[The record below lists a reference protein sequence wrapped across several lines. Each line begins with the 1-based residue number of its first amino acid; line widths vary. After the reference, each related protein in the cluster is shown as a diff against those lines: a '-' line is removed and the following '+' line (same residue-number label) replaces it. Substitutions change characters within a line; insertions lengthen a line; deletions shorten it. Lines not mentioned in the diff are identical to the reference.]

1 MKRNKKGMSP
11 RRIKICINAAVY
23 IGMALTVLM
32 SCNGS
37 GGGSDLLAGGGIG
50 GTGISIGTISGFGS
64 VIVNDVD
71 FNTEKAEILV
81 NGNSIGFGDSNVR
94 RALAL
99 GMVVRVD
106 GRYLADGSGNADRI
120 VFSTNVKGPV
130 QSITPVDSVVKI
142 LSLMG
147 QSVIVDD
154 QTRFKNTTF
163 DRIAENNVL
172 AVSGWPNDRGEI
184 RATYVDKISDTPEP
198 DTEVMIKGI
207 VSEADIAQRLF
218 RINQLVVDISE
229 ISVPLPAAG
238 QLVFVQGVLDDN
250 SILVA
255 AALSIENELGLD
267 DADNVDIESI
277 VRQVSGPANFILGT
291 TVVQIDEATSFK
303 GLAPD
308 DIVPGTRLLVKG
320 SLTNRSLLAD
330 EIIAKDKVNIEGQVE
345 EIIGNEINLKGLEG
359 LVIHVS
365 ELTKIFGDV
374 DDISGIESGHNVK
387 ILGYAGSRNNVEAT
401 QVKVEQKNRDKLK
414 LQGPVADINGF
425 TVTIFM
431 VSVDTRSIP
440 YDGFTTNSEG
450 AVSRNKFFDLMNV
463 GDTVS
468 FNGNLVGDTAGWKAV
483 ELKEE

>member
-1 MKRNKKGMSP
+1 MRSQRFRFLSLM
-11 RRIKICINAAVY
+11 AAFV
-23 IGMALTVLM
+23 IGLAA
-32 SCNGS
+32 C
-37 GGGSDLLAGGGIG
+37 GGGTQVAGGGIG

-81 NGNSIGFGDSNVR
+81 NGNLIGVGDSNVR

-99 GMVVRVD
+99 GMVVRVE
-106 GRYLADGSGNADRI
+106 GRYLADGSGKADRI

-147 QSVIVDD
+147 QTVIVDD
-154 QTRFKNTTF
+154 QTRFINTAF
-163 DRIAENNVL
+163 NDIAENNVL

-184 RATYVDKISDTPEP
+184 RATYVDKISDIAEPE
-198 DTEVMIKGI
+198 DEVMIKGI
-207 VSEADIAQRLF
+207 VSEVDIAQRLF

-229 ISVPLPAAG
+229 ISLPLPEAD
-238 QLVFVQGVLDDN
+238 QLVIVQGVLDDN
-250 SILVA
+250 GILVA
-255 AALSIENELGLD
+255 AALSIENELGPD
-267 DADNVDIESI
+267 DADSVEIEGI
-277 VRQVSGPANFILGT
+277 VRQALGPENFTLST
-291 TVVQIDEATSFK
+291 TSVQIDEATSFI

-308 DIVPGTRLLVKG
+308 DLVPGARLLVKG
-320 SLTNRSLLAD
+320 SLTNRRLLAD

-345 EIIGNEINLKGLEG
+345 EIIGSEIKLKGLDG
-359 LVIHVS
+359 LVINAS
-365 ELTKIFGDV
+365 KLTRIFGDV
-374 DDISGIESGHNVK
+374 DDISGIEAGDHVK

-401 QVKVEQKNRDKLK
+401 HVKVGQLNRDKLK
-414 LQGPVADINGF
+414 LQGPVADINRF

-440 YDGFTTNSEG
+440 NEGFTTNSEG
-450 AVSRNKFFDLMNV
+450 TVSRTKFFDLMKV

-468 FNGNLVGDTAGWKAV
+468 VNGNLIGDTAAWKAI
-483 ELKEE
+483 ELKKE